1 MEEENIN
8 LKHLSPF
15 NGKEDILSAFLIKNT
30 NNNINLHEKSF
41 QEDFFFKPEQN
52 YLDEYFGNEN
62 KSNNSLLLYKYNN

>member
-30 NNNINLHEKSF
+30 NNNINHHEKSF
-41 QEDFFFKPEQN
+41 QEDFFF
-52 YLDEYFGNEN
+52 
-62 KSNNSLLLYKYNN
+62 